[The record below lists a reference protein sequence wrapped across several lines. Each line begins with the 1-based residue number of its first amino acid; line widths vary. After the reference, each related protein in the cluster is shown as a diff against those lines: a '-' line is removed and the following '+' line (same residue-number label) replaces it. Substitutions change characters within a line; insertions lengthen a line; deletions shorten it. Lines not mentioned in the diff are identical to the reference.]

1 MLQGNNK
8 GRLWDHEPT
17 LLPYTR
23 RFIPPRAFKSHPITS
38 VKRHDCRTHGNLH
51 GVTEHIRDPALN
63 RRCGFMYIHS
73 TTQILKLSGV
83 FLELDL
89 LLQLICLLL
98 CAERAE
104 DIRLNLDLVQL
115 GGRQAALLEDRFESV
130 SVVRLGD
137 RNTQSM

>member
-1 MLQGNNK
+1 
-8 GRLWDHEPT
+8 
-17 LLPYTR
+17 
-23 RFIPPRAFKSHPITS
+23 
-38 VKRHDCRTHGNLH
+38 
-51 GVTEHIRDPALN
+51 
-63 RRCGFMYIHS
+63 MYIHS

-137 RNTQSM
+137 RTRNRCERRQGKSRDK